1 MDSTFIMVS
10 LLIPLFL
17 NGLEY
22 LVNLCI
28 CCFIRYK
35 KRELRKIS
43 YDEIRFD
50 YIGLNSLYEDKIS
63 NLIRKEN
70 SFSEI
75 RLRIAVRTKNRETA
89 KKVVDEVETLYTNG
103 PSGGGGVTKAI
114 EEVVSICSIFIPR
127 EDIQIKV
134 IYEEV

>member
-1 MDSTFIMVS
+1 M
-10 LLIPLFL
+10 
-17 NGLEY
+17 
-22 LVNLCI
+22 
-28 CCFIRYK
+28 
-35 KRELRKIS
+35 
-43 YDEIRFD
+43 
-50 YIGLNSLYEDKIS
+50 S
-63 NLIRKEN
+63 NVKRKEN

>member
-1 MDSTFIMVS
+1 MKS
-10 LLIPLFL
+10 
-17 NGLEY
+17 
-22 LVNLCI
+22 
-28 CCFIRYK
+28 
-35 KRELRKIS
+35 KRSKRNFRKRLELRKIS

>member
-1 MDSTFIMVS
+1 MPLSDE
-10 LLIPLFL
+10 LPIPKEI
-17 NGLEY
+17 LE
-22 LVNLCI
+22 
-28 CCFIRYK
+28 
-35 KRELRKIS
+35 KRLEFRKIP

-63 NLIRKEN
+63 NLIKKEN
-70 SFSEI
+70 SFSEV
-75 RLRIAVRTKNRETA
+75 RLRVAIRTKTREAA

-103 PSGGGGVTKAI
+103 PSGGGGVSKAI